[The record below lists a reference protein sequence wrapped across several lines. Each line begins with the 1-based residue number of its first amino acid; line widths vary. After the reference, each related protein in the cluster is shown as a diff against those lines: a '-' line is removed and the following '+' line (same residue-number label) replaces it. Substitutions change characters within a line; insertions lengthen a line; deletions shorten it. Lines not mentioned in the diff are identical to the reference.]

1 MRWPY
6 ILQQIVVLG
15 AWCWV
20 VRVIWSEVRGL
31 MEEVEE
37 ANRYAEEFLGYRPSE
52 EALQVACPEIFGEE

>member
-15 AWCWV
+15 AWCWA

-31 MEEVEE
+31 MEEGKE

>member
-1 MRWPY
+1 MKWPY

-20 VRVIWSEVRGL
+20 VQVIWSEVRGL
-31 MEEVEE
+31 WEEVEE
-37 ANRYAEEFLGYRPSE
+37 ANRYAEEFLGYSPSE

>member
-6 ILQQIVVLG
+6 ILQQIVVLC

-31 MEEVEE
+31 MGEVEE
-37 ANRYAEEFLGYRPSE
+37 ANQYAEEFLGYSPSE

>member
-20 VRVIWSEVRGL
+20 VRVIRGEVRGL
-31 MEEVEE
+31 MEEVEAHEGE
-37 ANRYAEEFLGYRPSE
+37 A
-52 EALQVACPEIFGEE
+52 